1 MALIAAWRQLKSESY
16 CRSTYE
22 AIDVLDNEFE
32 LGRITP
38 LVVELWKLQ
47 WSNSIGSYAKKI
59 LITGAWLFAL
69 VHVFK
74 GSSLSGKQSDQITR

>member
-1 MALIAAWRQLKSESY
+1 
-16 CRSTYE
+16 
-22 AIDVLDNEFE
+22 VLDNEFE

-74 GSSLSGKQSDQITR
+74 GSSVFISTQMESYTDELTLHAAGFATANLTA

>member
-1 MALIAAWRQLKSESY
+1 MR
-16 CRSTYE
+16 
-22 AIDVLDNEFE
+22 LDNEFE

-74 GSSLSGKQSDQITR
+74 GSSLSGKHQIKSQADGTCSPLC